1 MTTVAFDGRYLAA
14 DTMGHRS
21 GVPSNT
27 LTPKIAVRDGFAYA
41 INGSWMP
48 MINVLIEWHRA
59 GAKFNEFPEIKTGGG
74 MMIVELAMR
83 RVWLV
88 SGEVPAPD
96 EEAAPITAGS
106 GGDIAL
112 GALHAGKTAM
122 EAVQIAA
129 KCDIHTNDI
138 IDFVDLLWPEKGV
151 QRWDGTM
158 PSRDHPM
165 PVTTERLNVDDLTER
180 FEVKDGPKSATV
192 DYDILTDKQGVHEYT
207 ELRTGRHD
215 TRADAEADL
224 RTRLRE
230 FLSHHDGGTLMWR
243 VRPEIS
249 WDRFMRHEQRT
260 VWSAYARLAVV
271 RSPMTGLKVRAC
283 IKRGTNSHTWVEHD
297 PECDGTCG
305 DQRVRGP
312 ITSVPDGGLK
322 AEAHTL
328 VDSYCEQDEEGRL
341 RLVAHELTH
350 MHNGRPLTTKADLCM
365 HGFVRSTC
373 SRCKHET
380 YPYPAA

>member
-129 KCDIHTNDI
+129 KCDIHTNDV
-138 IDFVDLLWPEKGV
+138 IDFVDLEWPAKGV
-151 QRWDGTM
+151 QRWDGHM
-158 PSRDHPM
+158 PSARLPM
-165 PVTTERLNVDDLTER
+165 PVQDD
-180 FEVKDGPKSATV
+180 G
-192 DYDILTDKQGVHEYT
+192 
-207 ELRTGRHD
+207 
-215 TRADAEADL
+215 
-224 RTRLRE
+224 
-230 FLSHHDGGTLMWR
+230 
-243 VRPEIS
+243 
-249 WDRFMRHEQRT
+249 
-260 VWSAYARLAVV
+260 
-271 RSPMTGLKVRAC
+271 GLKVRAC

-312 ITSVPDGGLK
+312 IISVPDMGVSLK

-328 VDSYCEQDEEGRL
+328 VDQYCEQDEEGRL

-373 SRCKHET
+373 PRCKHET